1 MVERVV
7 YLDKD
12 YGCKHEPNII
22 DQLRD
27 TAIIVFPALFL
38 VASIY
43 FISRWW
49 CKNKNKKDPKE
60 CHNRIIISIAVIL
73 SDVVFDSLF
82 TINDSVEVNLYI
94 PSLVFFVV
102 PLIFN
107 LVIIITKEIKDSS
120 EFRRWFKDNSG
131 ITIITA
137 TLATINIKMLN
148 IISSNFGGFNFF
160 NARFSEKTEKII
172 LCGGFISFM
181 IEDLPQLVIQI
192 LYSNRTIAW
201 NIIPL
206 LSLISNGF
214 IFVMDIYEYWFEI
227 YHHIQGK
234 VVNKNSSNSSTKL
247 DEDSL
252 ETSLAITL
260 TNSISIVNKEIA
272 NNDDIEKNDESNVNE
287 ISPAEDSI
295 NYDEKMNKDANVK
308 IQQQKPKIGID
319 ETLNSES
326 DIQNVI

>member
-1 MVERVV
+1 
-7 YLDKD
+7 
-12 YGCKHEPNII
+12 
-22 DQLRD
+22 
-27 TAIIVFPALFL
+27 
-38 VASIY
+38 
-43 FISRWW
+43 
-49 CKNKNKKDPKE
+49 
-60 CHNRIIISIAVIL
+60 
-73 SDVVFDSLF
+73 
-82 TINDSVEVNLYI
+82 
-94 PSLVFFVV
+94 
-102 PLIFN
+102 
-107 LVIIITKEIKDSS
+107 
-120 EFRRWFKDNSG
+120 
-131 ITIITA
+131 
-137 TLATINIKMLN
+137 
-148 IISSNFGGFNFF
+148 
-160 NARFSEKTEKII
+160 
-172 LCGGFISFM
+172 
-181 IEDLPQLVIQI
+181 
-192 LYSNRTIAW
+192 
-201 NIIPL
+201 
-206 LSLISNGF
+206 
-214 IFVMDIYEYWFEI
+214 MDIYEYWFEI